1 MAKVLVVDDAAV
13 DRHLV
18 GSLLARGR
26 DLVAVYAA
34 DGSEGLEVMR
44 REQPDLVLTDLQ
56 MPQTDG
62 LELVGQIRS
71 LSPLTPVILM
81 TGQGSEE
88 IAVQALKRGAAS
100 YVPKRL
106 LASDLVKTV
115 ERVLLLA
122 QARRRQQRLQERVTQ
137 TETHFALENDPA
149 LIPPLVSQL
158 SDNLTRMRLCDEAGL
173 IRVIVAVSE
182 AVENA
187 MHHGNLEADAALRDQ
202 DEDAYSRCLE
212 ERRRQWPYRGR
223 KVYVVARE
231 TCAQAVYI
239 VRDEGAGFDV
249 AAHMNT
255 ADGSSLDGG
264 RGLLLIR
271 TFMDEVYFNEA
282 GNQITMIKRRDI
294 INKDEG

>member
-1 MAKVLVVDDAAV
+1 MATILVVDDSRV

-26 DLVAVYAA
+26 DLVVHYATN
-34 DGSEGLEVMR
+34 GREGLEAVR
-44 REQPDLVLTDLQ
+44 RDKPDLVLTDLQ
-56 MPQTDG
+56 MPETDG
-62 LELVGQIRS
+62 LELVGQIRNC
-71 LSPLTPVILM
+71 SPLTPVILM

-106 LASDLVKTV
+106 LAPDLVKTV

-122 QARRRQQRLQERVTQ
+122 QARRQQHRLQERVTQ
-137 TETHFALENDPA
+137 TETHFALENDPV

-158 SDNLTRMRLCDEAGL
+158 SDNLTRMKLCDEAGL
-173 IRVIVAVSE
+173 IRVTVAVSE
-182 AVENA
+182 ALENA
-187 MHHGNLEADAALRDQ
+187 MHHGNLEAGAALREQ
-202 DEDAYSRCLE
+202 DEDEYHRVLE

-231 TCAQAVYI
+231 TCAQATYI
-239 VRDEGAGFDV
+239 VRDEGPGFDV
-249 AAHMNT
+249 AAFMNN
-255 ADGSSLDGG
+255 ADPTRLDAG

-282 GNQITMIKRRDI
+282 GNQITMIKRRDL
-294 INKDEG
+294 KDD

>member
-1 MAKVLVVDDAAV
+1 MAKILVVDDSPL

-26 DLVAVYAA
+26 DLTVLYANN
-34 DGSEGLEVMR
+34 GREGLAAVQR
-44 REQPDLVLTDLQ
+44 DRPDLVLTDLQ
-56 MPQTDG
+56 MPETDG
-62 LELVGQIRS
+62 LELVAQIRS
-71 LSPLTPVILM
+71 CSPLTPVILM

-88 IAVQALKRGAAS
+88 IAVLALKRGAAS
-100 YVPKRL
+100 YVPKRQ
-106 LASDLVKTV
+106 LAAELVKTV

-122 QARRRQQRLQERVTQ
+122 QARRQQQRLQERVTQ

-158 SDNLTRMRLCDEAGL
+158 SDNLTRMRLCDEVGL
-173 IRVIVAVSE
+173 VRVTVAVSE
-182 AVENA
+182 ALENA
-187 MHHGNLEADAALRDQ
+187 MHHGNLEADADLREQ
-202 DEDAYSRCLE
+202 DEEAYDRLLE

-231 TCAQAVYI
+231 TCSQATYI
-239 VRDEGAGFDV
+239 VRDEGRGFDV
-249 AAHMNT
+249 AAYMNNGDP
-255 ADGSSLDGG
+255 ARLDAG

-282 GNQITMIKRRDI
+282 GNQITMIKRRDLT
-294 INKDEG
+294 DD